1 MSYSLDLRKR
11 VIKYVEDGGT
21 QEEAASIFNVSP
33 KTVTNWVR
41 KKRDGDLSP
50 KTRLAKPRK
59 INYDSLRKYIEKHPD
74 AYLREIAEEFEVTL
88 QAIFYACKR
97 LRITLKKRH
106 PAIRNGMKKKELSF

>member
-74 AYLREIAEEFEVTL
+74 AYLREIAEELGVTL
-88 QAIFYACKR
+88 QAVFYACKR
-97 LRITLKKRH
+97 LHITLKKDTR
-106 PAIRNGMKKKELSF
+106 LSGTR

>member
-21 QEEAASIFNVSP
+21 QEKAASIFNVSP

-41 KKRDGDLSP
+41 RKKEGDLSP
-50 KTRLAKPRK
+50 KTREAKPRK

-74 AYLREIAEEFEVTL
+74 AYLREIAEELGVTL
-88 QAIFYACKR
+88 QAVFYACKR

-106 PAIRNGMKKKELSF
+106 PAIRNEMKKKELSF